1 MANQGRAPLDQWE
14 ELRKRTDQHK
24 TGDALIRRPRP
35 RGPRRLPKKMRGILY
50 TSPNRRGPKGQWR
63 QKRTRKRRHKPVRRS
78 LRTPQSSH
86 LAVTFR
92 DAGIAKVGIITRTAH
107 KHQKQGRNR
116 ETKDSRSRGSDFCQ
130 PHIGS
135 ATIGDARL
143 LLTRVEVRGAETI
156 AALDSGATHNYV
168 KPHLVKGPLLPAP
181 SRTDLAAMGVTAA
194 ELTGRTK
201 MTFQARG
208 QSFTIEAF
216 VMPRARQDVV
226 LGNTFLREEKAVI
239 DYNRLVLHC
248 GAEKRITLSLMGRE
262 PQQTSGAPLPRTGF
276 PAELKPQVDKV
287 LRDFEHVLMP
297 GPGRLVGTKTIQH
310 EIHLTNPR
318 PFQLT
323 PYHYSE
329 DKRIEIERQ
338 VQEMLANGVIEP
350 QQFTLQFTDRPSEE
364 KGRTMAVLTKKQL
377 LAFLGTCNWLQEYVP
392 RLATTLAPLTDLLR
406 EKRGLRWTGPAQRA
420 FEEVKTALNHPLRLA
435 RPLKN
440 EKYILQTDASSRGM
454 GAVLFQQ
461 PEGEGRR
468 IIAYA
473 SAKFSVTEE
482 KYHCNE
488 QECLAVV
495 WAIKRFRPY
504 LEDRPFILRTDSRT
518 VTWLNRFK
526 GTRDKLMRWALL
538 LQEFQFTLEHCPGRH
553 NELPDHLS
561 RNPCEETP
569 EDLGD
574 TERILPPT
582 PKVVEE
588 EEQGPCIGQAA
599 TVDLR
604 DMIHDAQRNDPHPPD
619 LNHERGYR
627 KQGELI
633 WGRPRKGTPLEAV
646 CADSHPPRAS
656 ATVPR
661 LSRSRTP
668 GVGRDSPGTATPL
681 LLARHAAGHTQ
692 SPKITATGRGIPE
705 GHPLPRRASPGQ
717 VHSGAREG
725 GHPCPGRLQPGEGEA
740 PPRPAVPGPH
750 SARSSGDPPATQRLE
765 GQEGERE
772 VGSRESTNS
781 CEEDPGEEVAPSIPQ
796 ILRHRGTEP
805 YCRLTPQH
813 QEEKGPCDSL
823 PHGTF

>member
-1 MANQGRAPLDQWE
+1 MANQGRAPLAQWE
-14 ELRKRTDQHK
+14 ELRNALTGIRPVTPSFEGLDHEDPEEYLRKCEAFFTRARIDEDQKVPTLQQALRGEARKWWAPFEFLDLPFEEFQRLVRARWNDTGEKGRLLAKLYGNQQKPNESTTVFIQQKLQLFKR
-24 TGDALIRRPRP
+24 LMPEE
-35 RGPRRLPKKMRGILY
+35 
-50 TSPNRRGPKGQWR
+50 
-63 QKRTRKRRHKPVRRS
+63 KRTRKRRHKPVRRS

-107 KHQKQGRNR
+107 KHQNKAEIGKRR
-116 ETKDSRSRGSDFCQ
+116 TGRSRGSDFCQ

-168 KPHLVKGPLLPAP
+168 KPHLVKGPASTGPQP
-181 SRTDLAAMGVTAA
+181 HGPGSHGSYSRTHRPNK
-194 ELTGRTK
+194 E

-226 LGNTFLREEKAVI
+226 LGTHLPTRREGSHRLQPIGAALWSRKK
-239 DYNRLVLHC
+239 DY
-248 GAEKRITLSLMGRE
+248 
-262 PQQTSGAPLPRTGF
+262 PLPDGTRATTNKRSTSAKNRF

-318 PFQLT
+318 PFPTDPLPLQ
-323 PYHYSE
+323 
-329 DKRIEIERQ
+329 RRQ
-338 VQEMLANGVIEP
+338 THRNREAGAGEMLANGVIEP
-350 QQFTLQFTDRPSEE
+350 SNSPYNSPIVLAKKKGGQWRFCIDFRRLNELTVDTAQQIPGSAMLSKISAKRPSSVHLISRVAIGRSPWRRRPENTPPSPHRREE
-364 KGRTMAVLTKKQL
+364 LINSESCRHSRTKNIS
-377 LAFLGTCNWLQEYVP
+377 C
-392 RLATTLAPLTDLLR
+392 RRTLAVAAWELC
-406 EKRGLRWTGPAQRA
+406 
-420 FEEVKTALNHPLRLA
+420 
-435 RPLKN
+435 
-440 EKYILQTDASSRGM
+440 SSNSQKER
-454 GAVLFQQ
+454 
-461 PEGEGRR
+461 GRR

-633 WGRPRKGTPLEAV
+633 WGRPRKGTPWRLYVPTAIRPELLRQYHDSAEAGHPGSDETHRALQRHFYWRGMQQDV
-646 CADSHPPRAS
+646 RSHIRDCNLCGRVKKASSHPAPIS
-656 ATVPR
+656 
-661 LSRSRTP
+661 S
-668 GVGRDSPGTATPL
+668 
-681 LLARHAAGHTQ
+681 HT
-692 SPKITATGRGIPE
+692 
-705 GHPLPRRASPGQ
+705 H
-717 VHSGAREG
+717 
-725 GHPCPGRLQPGEGEA
+725 QPS
-740 PPRPAVPGPH
+740 H
-750 SARSSGDPPATQRLE
+750 
-765 GQEGERE
+765 
-772 VGSRESTNS
+772 GSMWHWT
-781 CEEDPGEEVAPSIPQ
+781 
-796 ILRHRGTEP
+796 
-805 YCRLTPQH
+805 
-813 QEEKGPCDSL
+813 
-823 PHGTF
+823 

>member
-1 MANQGRAPLDQWE
+1 MAPEAGKNTPPSPHRRE
-14 ELRKRTDQHK
+14 ELINSESCPFGLKGAPGTFQQRMMAQEVL
-24 TGDALIRRPRP
+24 TGYLN
-35 RGPRRLPKKMRGILY
+35 K
-50 TSPNRRGPKGQWR
+50 
-63 QKRTRKRRHKPVRRS
+63 
-78 LRTPQSSH
+78 
-86 LAVTFR
+86 
-92 DAGIAKVGIITRTAH
+92 
-107 KHQKQGRNR
+107 
-116 ETKDSRSRGSDFCQ
+116 FC
-130 PHIGS
+130 
-135 ATIGDARL
+135 L
-143 LLTRVEVRGAETI
+143 VY
-156 AALDSGATHNYV
+156 LDDIVVY
-168 KPHLVKGPLLPAP
+168 
-181 SRTDLAAMGVTAA
+181 SRTWGEHLQHLGQVLERLSAHR
-194 ELTGRTK
+194 LTCATDKIRLGER
-201 MTFQARG
+201 
-208 QSFTIEAF
+208 SIEYLGFIVNPEGNEAKPEYIRS
-216 VMPRARQDVV
+216 VLDTPPPR
-226 LGNTFLREEKAVI
+226 
-239 DYNRLVLHC
+239 
-248 GAEKRITLSLMGRE
+248 
-262 PQQTSGAPLPRTGF
+262 
-276 PAELKPQVDKV
+276 
-287 LRDFEHVLMP
+287 
-297 GPGRLVGTKTIQH
+297 
-310 EIHLTNPR
+310 
-318 PFQLT
+318 
-323 PYHYSE
+323 
-329 DKRIEIERQ
+329 
-338 VQEMLANGVIEP
+338 
-350 QQFTLQFTDRPSEE
+350 
-364 KGRTMAVLTKKQL
+364 TKKQL

-461 PEGEGRR
+461 PEERVGASSRTQAQNFQSPRR
-468 IIAYA
+468 NITATSRNA
-473 SAKFSVTEE
+473 SQWYGQSSGSAPT
-482 KYHCNE
+482 
-488 QECLAVV
+488 
-495 WAIKRFRPY
+495 WR
-504 LEDRPFILRTDSRT
+504 DRPFILRTDSRT

-633 WGRPRKGTPLEAV
+633 WGRPRKGTPWRLYVPTAIRPELLRQYHDSAEAGHPGSDETHRALQRHFYWRGMQQDV
-646 CADSHPPRAS
+646 RSHIRDCNLCGRVKKASSHPAPISSHTTNRAMEACGIGPDGTIPHHSEATSVYPRHHRLVLAMGGDIPGAS
-656 ATVPR
+656 
-661 LSRSRTP
+661 SRRHHDP
-668 GVGRDSPGTATPL
+668 GHLGEGNLPEMGFPQAILTDNGTQFSNT
-681 LLARHAAGHTQ
+681 HE
-692 SPKITATGRGIPE
+692 PKITATGRGIPE

-796 ILRHRGTEP
+796 ILRHRGTDP

>member
-1 MANQGRAPLDQWE
+1 MMAQEVLTGYLNKFCLVYLD
-14 ELRKRTDQHK
+14 D
-24 TGDALIRRPRP
+24 IVV
-35 RGPRRLPKKMRGILY
+35 Y
-50 TSPNRRGPKGQWR
+50 
-63 QKRTRKRRHKPVRRS
+63 
-78 LRTPQSSH
+78 
-86 LAVTFR
+86 
-92 DAGIAKVGIITRTAH
+92 
-107 KHQKQGRNR
+107 
-116 ETKDSRSRGSDFCQ
+116 
-130 PHIGS
+130 
-135 ATIGDARL
+135 
-143 LLTRVEVRGAETI
+143 
-156 AALDSGATHNYV
+156 
-168 KPHLVKGPLLPAP
+168 
-181 SRTDLAAMGVTAA
+181 SRTWGEHLQHLGQVLERLSAHR
-194 ELTGRTK
+194 LTCATDKIRLGER
-201 MTFQARG
+201 
-208 QSFTIEAF
+208 SIEYLGFIVNPEGNEAKPEYIRS
-216 VMPRARQDVV
+216 VLDTPPPR
-226 LGNTFLREEKAVI
+226 
-239 DYNRLVLHC
+239 
-248 GAEKRITLSLMGRE
+248 
-262 PQQTSGAPLPRTGF
+262 
-276 PAELKPQVDKV
+276 
-287 LRDFEHVLMP
+287 
-297 GPGRLVGTKTIQH
+297 
-310 EIHLTNPR
+310 
-318 PFQLT
+318 
-323 PYHYSE
+323 
-329 DKRIEIERQ
+329 
-338 VQEMLANGVIEP
+338 
-350 QQFTLQFTDRPSEE
+350 
-364 KGRTMAVLTKKQL
+364 TKKQL

-588 EEQGPCIGQAA
+588 EEEQGPCIGQAA

-633 WGRPRKGTPLEAV
+633 WGRPRKGTPWRLYVPTAIRPELLRQYHDSAEAGHPGSDETHRALQRHFYWRGMQQDV
-646 CADSHPPRAS
+646 RSHIRDCNLCGRVKKASSHPAPISSHTPTEPWKHVALDLMGPYPTTAKQHRYILVITDLFSRWVETFPVRADATTILLGILEREIFPRWGFPQAILTDNGTQFSSKKWTETLQRWQITPWTTAVYHPRANP
-656 ATVPR
+656 TEI
-661 LSRSRTP
+661 
-668 GVGRDSPGTATPL
+668 GRQGT
-681 LLARHAAGHTQ
+681 
-692 SPKITATGRGIPE
+692 
-705 GHPLPRRASPGQ
+705 
-717 VHSGAREG
+717 
-725 GHPCPGRLQPGEGEA
+725 
-740 PPRPAVPGPH
+740 
-750 SARSSGDPPATQRLE
+750 
-765 GQEGERE
+765 
-772 VGSRESTNS
+772 
-781 CEEDPGEEVAPSIPQ
+781 
-796 ILRHRGTEP
+796 
-805 YCRLTPQH
+805 
-813 QEEKGPCDSL
+813 
-823 PHGTF
+823 